1 MKIKVS
7 NYSNL
12 TANTLL
18 LPIENNKHLKKRL
31 VAIAEQFGLNQS
43 FTEDFTGKHKEILP
57 LYTNQNQPAKLFLIG
72 LGNKPSFIKAREAMR
87 SFSFHN
93 KNRLGDSVAIDLSS
107 INTNLS
113 EAIINGLELSTYNIH
128 LYQTS
133 KHKNHPLKNNTIE
146 AIIDENNHDA
156 SITAIKK
163 GILTGE
169 SQKEAFDLVNQDAG
183 HLTPEALG
191 KWAKASGKKYG
202 YDVKVY
208 GKEAIE
214 EMGLKAYLA
223 VNRGSEFAPAFIVA
237 EYKSKA
243 VSNPKKIGL
252 VGKGVTFDTGGLNIK
267 TAGMHYM
274 KSDMGGSAA
283 VLGAIELVAKLQL
296 PVHVIAIIPA
306 TDNCVDALAVRP
318 SDVIGSYSGKT
329 IEIIDTDAE
338 GRLTLADGV
347 AYMIKNY
354 EPEILIDV
362 ATLTGASVRTLG
374 YHAGALFSSSPTL
387 AKQLKSTG
395 EKIGERLWELPLY
408 EEFMAELKSDIAD
421 ITNLGS
427 RPMAGASTA
436 AKFVQYFTNEHPNWA
451 HLDIA
456 GVAYGDSEYS
466 KQKAGKAFGVNLL
479 TEFIKDVISK

>member
-146 AIIDENNHDA
+146 AIIDENNHDV

-252 VGKGVTFDTGGLNIK
+252 VGKGVTFDTGGLNMK
-267 TAGMHYM
+267 SGAGMRIM
-274 KSDMGGSAA
+274 KKDMGGAA
-283 VLGAIELVAKLQL
+283 TVLGLAHMIMGLGINIRLRVL
-296 PVHVIAIIPA
+296 IPA
-306 TDNCVDALAVRP
+306 VENSIDGDAFRP
-318 SDVIGSYSGKT
+318 QDILTSRKGLTV
-329 IEIIDTDAE
+329 EINNTDAE
-338 GRLTLADGV
+338 GRLVLADALTYSDEDTPALV
-347 AYMIKNY
+347 ISM
-354 EPEILIDV
+354 
-362 ATLTGASVRTLG
+362 ATLTGAARVAVGPDIAPFYTENDA
-374 YHAGALFSSSPTL
+374 HAVALADAAQGVCDPVWRMPFHTPYEAMIEPGVADLDNAPKGGMAGSITAALFLRRFVESPYIHFDIYGWQPAAAPARPKGGVGMGARAIL
-387 AKQLKSTG
+387 EA
-395 EKIGERLWELPLY
+395 LPKL
-408 EEFMAELKSDIAD
+408 L
-421 ITNLGS
+421 NL
-427 RPMAGASTA
+427 
-436 AKFVQYFTNEHPNWA
+436 
-451 HLDIA
+451 
-456 GVAYGDSEYS
+456 
-466 KQKAGKAFGVNLL
+466 
-479 TEFIKDVISK
+479 

>member
-12 TANTLL
+12 TAKTLL

-31 VAIAEQFGLNQS
+31 TALAEKFDLNQS
-43 FTEDFTGKHKEILP
+43 FIKDFTAKHKEILP

-72 LGNKPSFIKAREAMR
+72 LGSEPSFIKTREAMR
-87 SFSFHN
+87 SFSFQN
-93 KNRLGDSVAIDLSS
+93 KSKLGNSVGIDVSLM
-107 INTNLS
+107 NTELT
-113 EAIINGLELSTYNIH
+113 EAIMNGLELSTYNIH

-133 KHKNHPLKNNTIE
+133 EHKNHPLKNNTIE
-146 AIIDENNHDA
+146 IIVDEKKHA
-156 SITAIKK
+156 AIKAIEK

-191 KWAKASGKKYG
+191 KWAKNSGKKYG

-208 GKEAIE
+208 GKKAIE

-237 EYKSKA
+237 EYKSEA
-243 VSNPKKIGL
+243 VANPKKIGL

-283 VLGAIELVAKLQL
+283 VLGAIELVAKLKL
-296 PVHVIAIIPA
+296 PVHLIVIVPA
-306 TDNCVDALAVRP
+306 TDNCVDALSIRP
-318 SDVIGSYSGKT
+318 SDVIGSFSGKT
-329 IEIIDTDAE
+329 IEVIDTDAE

-354 EPEILIDV
+354 NPEILIDV

-374 YHAGALFSSSPTL
+374 YHAGALFSSSPKL

-436 AKFVQYFTNEHPNWA
+436 AKFVQYFTNDHPNWA

-456 GVAYGDSEYS
+456 GVAYGDSEYTG
-466 KQKAGKAFGVNLL
+466 QKAGKAFGVNLL
-479 TEFIKDVISK
+479 TEFIKNEC

>member
-18 LPIENNKHLKKRL
+18 LPIENNPNLKTRL
-31 VAIAEQFGLNQS
+31 VALAEKFDLNQS
-43 FTEDFTGKHKEILP
+43 FIQDFTGKHKEVLP
-57 LYTNQNQPAKLFLIG
+57 LYTNENQPAKLFLIG
-72 LGNKPSFIKAREAMR
+72 LGSQPSFIKVREAMR

-93 KNRLGDSVAIDLSS
+93 KSKLGNSVAIDVSS
-107 INTNLS
+107 INTELT
-113 EAIINGLELSTYNIH
+113 EAIMNGLELSTYNIH

-133 KHKNHPLKNNTIE
+133 EHKNHPLKNNTIE
-146 AIIDENNHDA
+146 VIIDENNQDA
-156 SITAIKK
+156 TIKAIEK
-163 GILTGE
+163 GVLTGE
-169 SQKEAFDLVNQDAG
+169 TQKEAFDLVNQDAG

-191 KWAKASGKKYG
+191 EWAKNSGKKYG
-202 YDVKVY
+202 YNVTVY
-208 GKEAIE
+208 GKKAIE

-243 VSNPKKIGL
+243 VTNPKKIGL

-283 VLGAIELVAKLQL
+283 VLGTIELVAKLQL
-296 PVHVIAIIPA
+296 PVHLIVIVPA
-306 TDNCVDALAVRP
+306 TDNCVDALSIRP
-318 SDVIGSYSGKT
+318 SDVIGSFSSKT
-329 IEIIDTDAE
+329 IEVIDTDAE

-362 ATLTGASVRTLG
+362 ATLTGASVRALG
-374 YHAGALFSSSPTL
+374 LHAGALFSSNPTL
-387 AKQLKSTG
+387 AKQLQATG

-436 AKFVQYFTNEHPNWA
+436 AKFIQYFTSEHPNWA

-466 KQKAGKAFGVNLL
+466 KQKAGKAFGINLL
-479 TEFIKDVISK
+479 TEYIKGAVS